1 MNSLA
6 RPGWAFTVFNVVGFQ
21 IVWLL
26 SVIGAA
32 RGHWLPGLIAALF
45 FAGIV
50 LHLSTNRRK
59 DMQTAAIALPIGFL
73 MDSLLAFSPVLNFS
87 SPYPSIHWAPV
98 WIMALWI
105 GFTFTL
111 NHSLKTIYVNP
122 LYLFL
127 FGFLG
132 GPLAYFIAAQRFQA
146 MFFES
151 GVPVSLLTVGVV
163 WGLGLSLIRWID
175 VALTERTS
183 GVGT

>member
-1 MNSLA
+1 MNSIA
-6 RPGWAFTVFNVVGFQ
+6 KPGWAFTVFNVVGFQ

-26 SVIGAA
+26 SVIGAS
-32 RGHWLPGLIAALF
+32 RGYWLPGFLTALL
-45 FAGIV
+45 FAGVV
-50 LHLSTNRRK
+50 LHLSPDRRR
-59 DMQTAAIALPIGFL
+59 DIRTAAIALPIGFL
-73 MDSLLAFSPVLNFS
+73 MDSLLAYSPVLNFS
-87 SPYPSIHWAPV
+87 SPFPSIHWAPA

-111 NHSLKTIYVNP
+111 NHSLKAIYSKP
-122 LYLFL
+122 LYLFV

-151 GVPVSLLTVGVV
+151 GIAVCLLTVAVV

-175 VALTERTS
+175 VAWTERT
-183 GVGT
+183 VGAGA

>member
-1 MNSLA
+1 MKAIAL
-6 RPGWAFTVFNVVGFQ
+6 PGWAFTVFNVVGFQ

-26 SVIGAA
+26 SVIGAG
-32 RGHWLPGLIAALF
+32 RGYWLPGFIAALL
-45 FAGIV
+45 FAAAV
-50 LHLSTNRRK
+50 LRLSPDRRK

-87 SPYPSIHWAPV
+87 SPFPSVHWAPV

-111 NHSLKTIYVNP
+111 NHSLKAIYGNP

-132 GPLAYFIAAQRFQA
+132 GPLAYFIAAHRFQA

-151 GVPVSLLTVGVV
+151 GVGICLLTVGVV
-163 WGLGLSLIRWID
+163 WGLGLSLIRRLD
-175 VALTERTS
+175 VALTERTA
-183 GVGT
+183 GAGA

>member
-1 MNSLA
+1 MKPDAL
-6 RPGWAFTVFNVVGFQ
+6 PGWAFTVFNIVGFQ

-26 SVIGAA
+26 SVIGA
-32 RGHWLPGLIAALF
+32 GHDNWLPGLFVAAV
-45 FAGIV
+45 FAAAV
-50 LHLSTNRRK
+50 LKFSPDRRR
-59 DMQTAAIALPIGFL
+59 DLQTAAIALPIGFL
-73 MDSLLAFSPVLNFS
+73 MDSLLAFSPVLDFA
-87 SPYPSIHWAPV
+87 SPFPSVHWAPV
-98 WIMALWI
+98 WIMALWT

-111 NHSLKTIYVNP
+111 NHSLKSIYINP
-122 LYLFL
+122 RYLFL

-132 GPLAYFIAAQRFQA
+132 GPLAYFIAAQRFHA

-151 GVPVSLLTVGVV
+151 GVPACLLTVGVV

>member
-1 MNSLA
+1 MNSPA
-6 RPGWAFTVFNVVGFQ
+6 KPVWAFTVFNVVGFQ

-26 SVIGAA
+26 SEIGAA
-32 RGHWLPGLIAALF
+32 HGRWLPGFLVALL

-50 LHLSTNRRK
+50 LHLSPDRRR
-59 DMQTAAIALPIGFL
+59 DLHTAAIALPIGFL
-73 MDSLLAFSPVLNFS
+73 MDSLLAYSPFLNFS
-87 SPYPSIHWAPV
+87 SPFPSVHWAPI

-111 NHSLKTIYVNP
+111 NHSLKTIYAKP

-146 MFFES
+146 MVFES
-151 GVPVSLLTVGVV
+151 GIAVCLLMVGIV

-175 VALTERTS
+175 LALTERT
-183 GVGT
+183 VGAGA